1 MDKKR
6 VLIVDDDTES
16 LALIGG
22 ILKPYY
28 EIHAAK
34 SGETAL
40 KILTN
45 SNLTIDFM
53 ILDINMPPGM
63 NGFEVLENLEA
74 LKINAPVIM
83 LTGDEGGEALK
94 KAQNC
99 QQIISYM
106 KKPPRSNRLLEEIER
121 AIVENEI
128 RRKKEEAL
136 KEEEEKLARKEM
148 LKKLLQK
155 TKRSSAPDKIEI
167 VGQVGIIIEI
177 LEKIVRIET
186 LHGEKRI
193 STEIVEQSLPHHL
206 KIGNI
211 VVVTGHLTGN
221 YVTQIIVYEPK
232 KHGKNFGDELRNL
245 LEKIRKEKQ

>member
-28 EIHAAK
+28 EINAAK
-34 SGETAL
+34 SGENAL
-40 KILTN
+40 KILQN

-63 NGFEVLENLEA
+63 NGFEVLETMET
-74 LKINAPVIM
+74 LKINIPVIM
-83 LTGDEGGEALK
+83 LTGDEGGESLK

-99 QQIISYM
+99 EQIILYM
-106 KKPPRSNRLLEEIER
+106 KKPPRSDRLLEEIEKVIR
-121 AIVENEI
+121 ENEI
-128 RRKKEEAL
+128 RRKKYEAAN
-136 KEEEEKLARKEM
+136 EEKEKAARKET

-155 TKRSSAPDKIEI
+155 AKRPPALDKIEI

-186 LHGEKRI
+186 LNGEKRI
-193 STEIVEQSLPHHL
+193 STEIVEERLPHHL
-206 KIGNI
+206 KIGTTVI
-211 VVVTGHLTGN
+211 VTGHLTGN
-221 YVTQIIVYEPK
+221 FATQIIVYEPG
-232 KHGKNFGDELRNL
+232 KHKKNFGDELKNL
-245 LEKIRKEKQ
+245 LEKMRRKK